1 MDYDLIRAYQFSI
14 NLSSICLGIPYEQA
28 KMPVNAHEIYEY
40 HTIEEDHQYPEDLI
54 SEDTI
59 REDLNLSAINDD
71 SDGYSDDDYDED
83 DISDTDEDEDEEEDE
98 EVTKYVDTVISAWD
112 AYNRSHASH

>member
-1 MDYDLIRAYQFSI
+1 
-14 NLSSICLGIPYEQA
+14 
-28 KMPVNAHEIYEY
+28 MPVNAHEIYEY

-83 DISDTDEDEDEEEDE
+83 DISDTDQDEDEEEDE

-112 AYNRSHASH
+112 AYNRSHASHQQYRPLQTGHCRRARKKNNGYHMT